1 METER
6 VAAMIC
12 LVLGHLTMRVSYDL
26 PSLNDN
32 RRIFASYMLSL
43 RYSQA
48 MRRKGVRQISC

>member
-6 VAAMIC
+6 VAAMMC
-12 LVLGHLTMRVSYDL
+12 LVLGHLTMRVSSDL

-43 RYSQA
+43 RSSQA
-48 MRRKGVRQISC
+48 MRRKGVGQIS